1 MNKERYLNDQDRKDF
16 LELITPFMDRIRLA
30 SEGKG
35 RLTNK
40 GKIYEYKAIFDMY
53 VKDPKSEDLNIGCNN
68 CMGLS
73 YKQTI
78 GKYDRELKANGGT
91 KMTFPKIEKPIETI
105 ITDESIAEVLK
116 EIHSIDEDTAI
127 LVTESVPKKWGA
139 FKKYCTSKGM
149 SVKGKTRKELEQEL
163 KGL

>member
-40 GKIYEYKAIFDMY
+40 GQVKEYKAIFDRY
-53 VKDPKSEDLNIGCNN
+53 IKDPKSEDLNIGCNN

-78 GKYDRELKANGGT
+78 GKYERELKANGGT
-91 KMTFPKIEKPIETI
+91 KMTFPKIEPITVEKEYKKI
-105 ITDESIAEVLK
+105 DESFDKIFN
-116 EIHSIDEDTAI
+116 DTS
-127 LVTESVPKKWGA
+127 LMKWGE
-139 FKKYCTSKGM
+139 FKKYCTSQGI
-149 SVKGKTRKELEQEL
+149 SVKCKTRKELEQEIKEL
-163 KGL
+163 